1 MLLSALEPMAK
12 KVVDFEFERETK
24 NTYRFQESG
33 DDPVIGTLYVKK
45 SLFKKEPRKIKVAI
59 EWEE

>member
-1 MLLSALEPMAK
+1 MAK
-12 KVVDFEFERETK
+12 KDVVFEFERETK

-45 SLFKKEPRKIKVAI
+45 LLFKKEPRKIKVAI